1 MVKQSTTR
9 HKHVTVIVKVV
20 LVVEICIACDK
31 MFAVCRDEFK
41 QNRKTKKVVCMTCH
55 TCHKPIY
62 KKRESIYIYIYINIY
77 IYIYI
82 YIYTALLENVL

>member
-1 MVKQSTTR
+1 MRKLCSLLNFLILVLEKEKDKMVKQSTTR

-41 QNRKTKKVVCMTCH
+41 QNRKTK
-55 TCHKPIY
+55 
-62 KKRESIYIYIYINIY
+62 
-77 IYIYI
+77 
-82 YIYTALLENVL
+82 

>member
-55 TCHKPIY
+55 TCHKPID
-62 KKRESIYIYIYINIY
+62 KKSES